1 MKLDA
6 FRKIIRE
13 EVRGVIK
20 EELSLI
26 MSTPI
31 TETKVVK
38 KPVVEQKV
46 NKPSFSEIVNEEVV
60 QQKQPTFEP
69 TGNPMLDILN
79 ETAAAG
85 EWRSLNG
92 GYNSSHAAGFAGGI
106 PGGCFGQVGTAG
118 TFGFGG
124 TGTWSVGGAGGGWYG
139 GGGGYRSGAGGG
151 RVGEH
156 VELPRLKSIAPKRK
170 RRILLQRCVA
180 REHTRGVRLA
190 EPPRHGVAA

>member
-31 TETKVVK
+31 TETKIVK

-106 PGGCFGQVGTAG
+106 PGGQTRVVNSVDEMLANKQPVNDINQVVIDAVPD
-118 TFGFGG
+118 F
-124 TGTWSVGGAGGGWYG
+124 
-139 GGGGYRSGAGGG
+139 SGVMGK
-151 RVGEH
+151 
-156 VELPRLKSIAPKRK
+156 LKESGKI
-170 RRILLQRCVA
+170 
-180 REHTRGVRLA
+180 
-190 EPPRHGVAA
+190 

>member
-31 TETKVVK
+31 TEIKIVK

-46 NKPSFSEIVNEEVV
+46 QKPSFSELVNEEVV
-60 QQKQPTFEP
+60 QPKQPTFEP

-85 EWRSLNG
+85 EWRNING
-92 GYNSSHAAGFAGGI
+92 GGYTAQDAVGFAGGM
-106 PGGCFGQVGTAG
+106 PGGSAKVVESVDQMLAGKQGITDLNQVSIDAVPD
-118 TFGFGG
+118 F
-124 TGTWSVGGAGGGWYG
+124 
-139 GGGGYRSGAGGG
+139 SGLMGKMKEQG
-151 RVGEH
+151 
-156 VELPRLKSIAPKRK
+156 KI
-170 RRILLQRCVA
+170 
-180 REHTRGVRLA
+180 
-190 EPPRHGVAA
+190 

>member
-31 TETKVVK
+31 TETKIVK

-46 NKPSFSEIVNEEVV
+46 YKPSFSEIVNEEVV

-92 GYNSSHAAGFAGGI
+92 GYNSSHAAGFAGGM
-106 PGGCFGQVGTAG
+106 PGGQTRVVNSVDEMLANKQPVSDINQVVIDAVPD
-118 TFGFGG
+118 F
-124 TGTWSVGGAGGGWYG
+124 
-139 GGGGYRSGAGGG
+139 SGVMGK
-151 RVGEH
+151 
-156 VELPRLKSIAPKRK
+156 LKESGK
-170 RRILLQRCVA
+170 L
-180 REHTRGVRLA
+180 
-190 EPPRHGVAA
+190 

>member
-31 TETKVVK
+31 TETKIVK

-46 NKPSFSEIVNEEVV
+46 QKPSFSEIVNEEVV

-92 GYNSSHAAGFAGGI
+92 GYNSSHAAGFAGGM
-106 PGGCFGQVGTAG
+106 PGGQTRVVNSVDEMLANKQPVSDINQVVIDAVPD
-118 TFGFGG
+118 F
-124 TGTWSVGGAGGGWYG
+124 
-139 GGGGYRSGAGGG
+139 SGVMGK
-151 RVGEH
+151 
-156 VELPRLKSIAPKRK
+156 LKESGK
-170 RRILLQRCVA
+170 L
-180 REHTRGVRLA
+180 
-190 EPPRHGVAA
+190 

>member
-6 FRKIIRE
+6 FRKSIRE

-31 TETKVVK
+31 TETKIVK

-46 NKPSFSEIVNEEVV
+46 QKPSFSELVNEEVV

-85 EWRSLNG
+85 EWRNING
-92 GYNSSHAAGFAGGI
+92 GGYTAQDAVGFAGGM
-106 PGGCFGQVGTAG
+106 PGGSAKVVESVDQMLAGKQGITDLNQVSIDAVPD
-118 TFGFGG
+118 F
-124 TGTWSVGGAGGGWYG
+124 
-139 GGGGYRSGAGGG
+139 SGLMGKMKEQG
-151 RVGEH
+151 
-156 VELPRLKSIAPKRK
+156 KI
-170 RRILLQRCVA
+170 
-180 REHTRGVRLA
+180 
-190 EPPRHGVAA
+190 